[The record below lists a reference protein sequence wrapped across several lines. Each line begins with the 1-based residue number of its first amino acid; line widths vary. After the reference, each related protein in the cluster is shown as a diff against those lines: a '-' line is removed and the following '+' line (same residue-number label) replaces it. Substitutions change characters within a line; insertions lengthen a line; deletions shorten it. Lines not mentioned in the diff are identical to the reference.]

1 MCKPNEKYLS
11 VVTDGGFHGG
21 LKPAVREGVL
31 SSGGFGE
38 SAAFKVG
45 GLDIHGLYQKYLLAP
60 SNHSAPRHGIDT

>member
-1 MCKPNEKYLS
+1 MKKTCMS

-21 LKPAVREGVL
+21 LKPAVREGVH

-45 GLDIHGLYQKYLLAP
+45 GLDIHGLYQKYLLA
-60 SNHSAPRHGIDT
+60 R